1 MGDDVKL
8 PDKWATLRPEQ
19 IKPAQF
25 LELTLDIYGAR
36 GSPVSARVLNKEQ
49 AKDIAKAQAKVDARL
64 ESQAKKAARE
74 TRREEKEQAEA
85 KARASGRK
93 APFDALSRVRNA
105 RAAKSEAE
113 GRQEVLVIDEN
124 KELPAGTS
132 LMALL
137 RHRHAKQLET
147 GITGGVGVDAFEDDT
162 ADERVALKRAAK
174 VASVATA
181 APTVA
186 VTTVSTGD
194 ADHAATPAEILVA
207 TENSNKKTKDVWR
220 RAFTFTSRVDSLN

>member
-1 MGDDVKL
+1 LGDDVKL

-36 GSPVSARVLNKEQ
+36 GSPVSARVMNKEQ

-74 TRREEKEQAEA
+74 ARREEKEQAEA

-162 ADERVALKRAAK
+162 ADENVTPKRTAK
-174 VASVATA
+174 VASL
-181 APTVA
+181 PTVA
-186 VTTVSTGD
+186 VSTVPTGEV
-194 ADHAATPAEILVA
+194 DHAETPAEIPVP